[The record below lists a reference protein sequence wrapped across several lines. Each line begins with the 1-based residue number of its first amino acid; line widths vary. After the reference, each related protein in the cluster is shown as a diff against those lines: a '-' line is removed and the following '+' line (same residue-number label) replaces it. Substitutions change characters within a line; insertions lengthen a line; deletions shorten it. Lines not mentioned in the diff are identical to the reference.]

1 MKKLAAAHLLL
12 ILFIALII
20 PVHAPVKMEA
30 TIDQSIHV
38 ALNFENVNS
47 PIYDEIKQT
56 FNITTIPLIIEKN
69 LEQQGLTLVRWGY
82 DQEIDFNDSTN
93 SIHAEFFLSG
103 SDIITITF
111 NKTTMARRYQVQT
124 EWRKFHA
131 NLAENFS
138 INFNEYFGTQIADWD
153 YIDFEKAYYN
163 EYTELDAFTLSF
175 KFVLPKTAINI
186 NAAGDTIFF
195 EIPPLFEDVLLSS
208 PFLILGAL
216 ITVIIIAFIYR
227 KIRK

>member
-1 MKKLAAAHLLL
+1 MKKLTVTYLLL
-12 ILFIALII
+12 ILFVALII
-20 PVHAPVKMEA
+20 PVHASVMMEA
-30 TIDQSIHV
+30 TINQSIHV
-38 ALNFENVNS
+38 ALNFENVS
-47 PIYDEIKQT
+47 FPIYDEIKQT

-69 LEQQGLTLVRWGY
+69 LEQQGLTQVRWGY
-82 DQEIDFNDSTN
+82 SQEICFDNSTN

-103 SDIITITF
+103 SDIITSTF
-111 NKTTMARRYQVQT
+111 NKTTMARRYQVRT

-131 NLAENFS
+131 DLAENFS

-153 YIDFEKAYYN
+153 YIDSEKAYYN
-163 EYTELDAFTLSF
+163 EYTELIAFTPSC

-195 EIPPLFEDVLLSS
+195 ETPPLFEDVLLNS

>member
-1 MKKLAAAHLLL
+1 MKKLTVTYLLL
-12 ILFIALII
+12 ILFAALII
-20 PVHAPVKMEA
+20 PVHASVKMEA

-38 ALNFENVNS
+38 VLNFENVSS
-47 PIYDEIKQT
+47 PIYNEIKQT

-69 LEQQGLTLVRWGY
+69 LEQQGLTRVRWGY
-82 DQEIDFNDSTN
+82 SQEIDFNNSTN

-103 SDIITITF
+103 SDIITSTF
-111 NKTTMARRYQVQT
+111 NKTTMARRYQVRT

-163 EYTELDAFTLSF
+163 EYTELDAFTPSC
-175 KFVLPKTAINI
+175 KFILPKTAINI

-195 EIPPLFEDVLLSS
+195 ETPPLLENVLLNS
-208 PFLILGAL
+208 PFLILGA
-216 ITVIIIAFIYR
+216 IIIGIIVAFIYR